1 MSYEGTFRCGCSR
14 SSHECRVIA
23 FTGGPG
29 AGKTAILDVAKR
41 TFCHHVAV
49 LPEAAS
55 IVYSGGFIRK
65 PTPSAVKAV
74 QRSIFRV
81 AQQLEWLVREEERH
95 ALALCDRGTVDGLA
109 YWPDSEESFWKDV
122 GSSKKEEFKRY
133 SAVIHLRTP
142 HEHSGYNADNP
153 IRIETPKEALALD
166 KKIEKI
172 WEGHPRR
179 FIVGSTADF
188 IEKTRQ
194 VLDIVRGEIPECCQR
209 NRSMQ
214 SDK

>member
-1 MSYEGTFRCGCSR
+1 MSHEGTFSCGCGR
-14 SSHECRVIA
+14 SSHECKSIV

-65 PTPSAVKAV
+65 PTPTAVKAV

-81 AQQLEWLVREEERH
+81 AQQLEWLVAEEAHH
-95 ALALCDRGTVDGLA
+95 ALALCDRGTLDGLA
-109 YWPDSEESFWKDV
+109 YWPDSEDHFWRDVESTREK
-122 GSSKKEEFKRY
+122 EFKRY
-133 SAVIHLRTP
+133 SVVIHLRTP
-142 HEHSGYNADNP
+142 LEHSGYNADNP
-153 IRIETPKEALALD
+153 IRIETPQEALALD
-166 KKIEKI
+166 RRIEQI

-179 FIVGSTADF
+179 FIISSTADF
-188 IEKTRQ
+188 MEKTRQ
-194 VLDIVRGEIPECCQR
+194 ALDIVRNEIPKCCR
-209 NRSMQ
+209 LP
-214 SDK
+214 